1 VTLRTQKAPFITE
14 ISDRPKASS
23 LARYQAR
30 AGSRVTN
37 QLHESLP
44 VEVFVRYL
52 LELLDG
58 RHDRSAILDQ
68 LVKLVVAGT
77 LVVHK
82 DGQQLREGETLQN
95 VLAQTVDEK
104 LANLAKDALLIN

>member
-1 VTLRTQKAPFITE
+1 
-14 ISDRPKASS
+14 
-23 LARYQAR
+23 
-30 AGSRVTN
+30 
-37 QLHESLP
+37 

-82 DGQQLREGETLQN
+82 DGQQLREGKTLQN

-104 LANLAKDALLIN
+104 LANLAKDALLINKPPATNRLSWCAISWVR